1 MAEVYALFSGR
12 DGKVRY
18 VGRTSGDRDARF
30 KGHQRVAVGRYITRV
45 YTWIHNEWGDG
56 FPVKSVR
63 LQWCGSAN
71 PKEIDVIETEWIN
84 KFPNLLNERKV
95 HWRSQKKPP
104 VIPEIREYMRRF
116 IFHVDGLRGIH
127 WWRDYDKFAVFLGGD
142 WLSLG
147 DELPGGSRSI
157 YFSSPTDAV
166 RARDR
171 YLQRIGI
178 PPRDVQQEAN
188 IPEFCAELLDAND
201 IDFDPTIHGAEC
213 DTAVESEFAGV
224 IA

>member
-1 MAEVYALFSGR
+1 MAEIYALFSGR
-12 DGKVRY
+12 NGKVRY
-18 VGRTSGDRDARF
+18 VGRTFGDRDARF
-30 KGHQRVAVGRYITRV
+30 QGHLRVATGRYITPV
-45 YTWIHNEWGDG
+45 YTWIQNEWGDG
-56 FPVKSVR
+56 FPVESVR

-71 PKEIDVIETEWIN
+71 RKEIEVIETEWIN

-95 HWRSQKKPP
+95 YWRPQKKPP
-104 VIPEIREYMRRF
+104 VIPEIRQYMSCF
-116 IFHVDGLRGIH
+116 IFHVDGLHGIH
-127 WWRDYDKFAVFLGGD
+127 WWRDYDKFAVFMGGD

-171 YLQRIGI
+171 YLQGFGI
-178 PPRDVQQEAN
+178 TPRDVQQEAN
-188 IPEFCAELLDAND
+188 ISECCAELPDASD

-213 DTAVESEFAGV
+213 DIAVEFEFAGV